1 MLTSYENKD
10 LKALLAESL
19 SEKQGSYMIE
29 ELFQKFPITSELVTA
44 TEQQLIC
51 IKGIGIRKARRIIA
65 MLKLAKA
72 ITLPVCN
79 PYTIKSPQ
87 DVYNLLESEMR
98 YLDKEH
104 FVCVFLSTKN
114 HVISTEVVSIG
125 SLNSAIVHPREV
137 FKAAIKFSSASI
149 LCVHNHPSGDPTP
162 SPEDIEL
169 TNRLVEAGAIIGIE
183 VLDHLIFGSSSFYSL
198 KEKGFM

>member
-1 MLTSYENKD
+1 MKGYSNEI
-10 LKALLAESL
+10 LKSLLAESL

-29 ELFQKFPITSELVTA
+29 ELFQRFPVTSELVAA
-44 TEQQLIC
+44 TEQQLVC
-51 IKGIGIRKARRIIA
+51 IKGIGLGKARRIIA

-72 ITLPVCN
+72 ITVPICKQ
-79 PYTIKSPQ
+79 YIIRSPQ
-87 DVYNLLESEMR
+87 DVYNLLEPELR
-98 YLDKEH
+98 YLDKEY

-114 HVISTEVVSIG
+114 HVINTEVVSIG

-149 LCVHNHPSGDPTP
+149 LCVHNHPSGDPRP

-183 VLDHLIFGSSSFYSL
+183 VLDHLIFGSSTFCSL

>member
-1 MLTSYENKD
+1 MLNGYENKD
-10 LKALLAESL
+10 LKFLLAESL

-29 ELFQKFPITSELVTA
+29 ELFKRFSETSELVDA

-51 IKGIGIRKARRIIA
+51 IKGIGIGKARRIIA

-72 ITLPVCN
+72 LTVPVRN
-79 PYTIKSPQ
+79 PYIIKSPQ
-87 DVYNLLESEMR
+87 DVYNLIEPELR
-98 YLDKEH
+98 YLEKEH

-114 HVISTEVVSIG
+114 HVICTEIVSIG

-137 FKAAIKFSSASI
+137 FKAAIKRSSASLI
-149 LCVHNHPSGDPTP
+149 CVHNHPSGDPTP
-162 SPEDIEL
+162 SSEDIEL
-169 TNRLVEAGAIIGIE
+169 TTRLVEAGTLLGIS
-183 VLDHLIFGSSSFYSL
+183 VLDHLILGSHNFCSL

>member
-1 MLTSYENKD
+1 MMNNYQNKD
-10 LKALLAESL
+10 FKSLLTESL

-29 ELFQKFPITSELVTA
+29 ELFQRFPLTSELVTA

-51 IKGIGIRKARRIIA
+51 IKGIGIGKARRIIA

-72 ITLPVCN
+72 LTVPVSN
-79 PYTIKSPQ
+79 PYTIRSPQ

-149 LCVHNHPSGDPTP
+149 ICTHNHPSGDPTP

-169 TNRLVEAGAIIGIE
+169 TNRLVEAGTIIGIE
-183 VLDHLIFGSSSFYSL
+183 VLDHLIFGSSNFCSL